1 MWNQL
6 IFYHL
11 CLYGFYYNLNKFRGD
26 LKKTKSS
33 LFGRNRTGPDILSLE
48 RSDIQTV
55 PRKWEI
61 KSVAEVARVR
71 RHLSW
76 WYIKAFSLLGEE
88 FVVLVQLGGH
98 HTSPSAQAEESRWRW
113 VPVDQT
119 AGCYFSQM
127 RRQLEPIPGSDK
139 SLEVDEVLSRGS
151 GSQLRQEWWRMSLS
165 IQRKEE
171 DFLATRR
178 LCWLKFSS
186 SKGVSLRVSRRV

>member
-1 MWNQL
+1 MFISKDKDFYILKIMWNQL

-76 WYIKAFSLLGEE
+76 WYIKSLL
-88 FVVLVQLGGH
+88 
-98 HTSPSAQAEESRWRW
+98 SPWWR
-113 VPVDQT
+113 VCSPRT
-119 AGCYFSQM
+119 AGGTSHIDTSHITHHQVLRLKNYVWDEF
-127 RRQLEPIPGSDK
+127 QLYIFFLWSIIFMSERSD
-139 SLEVDEVLSRGS
+139 D
-151 GSQLRQEWWRMSLS
+151 
-165 IQRKEE
+165 
-171 DFLATRR
+171 
-178 LCWLKFSS
+178 
-186 SKGVSLRVSRRV
+186 